1 MADQKKITLRGTHAT
16 PKNIVLREL
25 PVATPSAGTTIR
37 LKSLHATPKNIILGD
52 PTQSGAAGPTFTLIA
67 SGGTYAFTGGDA
79 LFVKTPTFT
88 LIADGASYA
97 FSGGAA
103 LFALGRTLTADG
115 GSFAYTGGAANFAF
129 GRTLTADGGSYAYTG
144 GAANFALG
152 RTLTADGG
160 AYAYA
165 GGDANFAYGRTLVA
179 DGGTYAFTGG
189 DALFDLVVGP
199 TFTLL
204 ADGGTYGFDGGDALF
219 TLGVAPD
226 VTGGWPIYFPRRKRK
241 QVDDPQVLEA
251 ATANLAK
258 RQTLRQAEQRDQQI
272 TAQLRAIY
280 AEQDALQAGL
290 AQAEEIAQDEEDLE
304 AILLVSVHCAML
316 PM

>member
-88 LIADGASYA
+88 LTADGASYA

-103 LFALGRTLTADG
+103 LFTLGRTLTADG

-152 RTLTADGG
+152 RTLTADGES
-160 AYAYA
+160 YAY
-165 GGDANFAYGRTLVA
+165 
-179 DGGTYAFTGG
+179 TGG
-189 DALFDLVVGP
+189 DALFDFTAGA

-219 TLGVAPD
+219 TLGIAPD

-241 QVDDPQVLEA
+241 QVDEPQVLEA
-251 ATANLAK
+251 ATVNLAK
-258 RQTLRQAEQRDQQI
+258 RQALRQAEQRDQQI

-304 AILLVSVHCAML
+304 AILLLVS
-316 PM
+316 